1 MTAPT
6 SLADKFT
13 LIVPTYNRPAELK
26 RLLGYLVRGRA
37 GFQVLVL
44 DSSEADKQAINRAS
58 VAEVGDSTRHVSFV
72 EPIPPWEKFWRGSEM
87 VETAYCSLC
96 ADDDIVMLDSLEPIV
111 AFLEAHPDH
120 SVAHGWY
127 FTFYDNVHIGITAS
141 VYRGGSLDH
150 GDPLRRL
157 FDLFK
162 NYEAVTYGVYRA
174 EVMRSVLRDVQGVDS
189 MLARELLGGALSIVR
204 GKVARLPIFYYG
216 RSHAPSYPYAHWHP
230 LDFLVSSPEALY
242 RDYAAYRTILL
253 ACFKST
259 GYDKYAE
266 GELATLIDLVHFRY
280 LADYVRPRV
289 MEYLTEQVMARA
301 PKLEIMQG
309 LWSVLARENDRSV
322 AGALSGNLL
331 LRRIRDRFFPKIR
344 LHHLKRLF
352 SPTEQKTVRS
362 TTASGRQR
370 DYLFYKEFLSSLA
383 GNTALEKEIAKI
395 VATLDNYE

>member
-6 SLADKFT
+6 SLAGKFT
-13 LIVPTYNRPAELK
+13 LIVPTYNRPAELA
-26 RLLGYLVRGRA
+26 RLMEYLARLRA
-37 GFQVLVL
+37 DFPVLVL
-44 DSSEADKQAINRAS
+44 DSSEPATRQANKAALGKLDRDIRI
-58 VAEVGDSTRHVSFV
+58 ESFD
-72 EPIPPWEKFWRGSEM
+72 PSMAPWEKFWRGSEL
-87 VETAYCSLC
+87 VDTDYCSLC
-96 ADDDIVMLDSLEPIV
+96 ADDDVIIPSSLPGIVD
-111 AFLEAHPDH
+111 FLEAHPDH

-150 GDPLRRL
+150 GDPLQRL
-157 FDLFK
+157 FALFK
-162 NYEAVTYGVYRA
+162 NYEAVTYGVYRT

-189 MLARELLGGALSIVR
+189 MLARELLGGALSVVR
-204 GKVARLPIFYYG
+204 GKAARLPIFYYG
-216 RSHAPSYPYAHWHP
+216 RSHAPSYPYTHWHP
-230 LDFLVSSPEALY
+230 LDFLISSPEALY

-259 GYDKYAE
+259 GYDKYAD

-301 PKLEIMQG
+301 PKPEIMQG
-309 LWSVLARENDRSV
+309 LWSVLARENDRSI

-331 LRRIRDRFFPKIR
+331 LRRIRDRFFPEIR
-344 LHHLKRLF
+344 LHHLKRFF

-370 DYLFYKEFLSSLA
+370 EYLFYKEFLTSIA
-383 GNTALEKEIAKI
+383 DHPALETEIDAI
-395 VATLDNYE
+395 VAALDNYE